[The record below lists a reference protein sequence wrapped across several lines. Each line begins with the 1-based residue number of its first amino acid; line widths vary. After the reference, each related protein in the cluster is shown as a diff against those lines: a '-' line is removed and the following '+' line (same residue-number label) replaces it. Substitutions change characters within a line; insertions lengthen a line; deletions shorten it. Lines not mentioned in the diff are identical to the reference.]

1 MTETS
6 APAPARNVYTH
17 TGMVHAGRVH
27 TDGRTVPA
35 CMSNTKVSELH
46 FAAETDDA
54 VTCSRCSSAPTG
66 TSVED
71 KRTRAA
77 VRRAA
82 DKRRA
87 LENRVG
93 APARAARAHADRV
106 AFLAGVGTAPALEDL
121 AAEVAKFAALVADAR
136 DAAEALAKLDA

>member
-1 MTETS
+1 MTTTQT
-6 APAPARNVYTH
+6 APRNVYTH

-35 CMSNTKVSELH
+35 CMGNAKVSDLH

-54 VTCSRCSSAPTG
+54 VTCSRCSSAPAG

-71 KRTRAA
+71 KRARAA

-82 DKRRA
+82 DKRAA
-87 LENRVG
+87 LVTRTEN
-93 APARAARAHADRV
+93 PARRAAPHAERV
-106 AFLAGVGTAPALEDL
+106 AFLAGVGTPAALADL
-121 AAEVAKFAALVADAR
+121 AEEVAKFAAIVADAR
-136 DAAEALAKLDA
+136 EAADALAALDA